1 MVEEPYSISPKS
13 SGLYYEDYQ
22 EPEYIMFNMDF
33 MTADVT
39 QFLSIQ
45 KLAFSHERAT
55 ELKKG
60 LAFQILIK
68 PLICCKKL
76 DIENGCF
83 CCSNT
88 EVPVI
93 S

>member
-1 MVEEPYSISPKS
+1 
-13 SGLYYEDYQ
+13 
-22 EPEYIMFNMDF
+22 MDF
-33 MTADVT
+33 MTADVI

-45 KLAFSHERAT
+45 KSAFALEGAM
-55 ELKKG
+55 ELKKA

-76 DIENGCF
+76 DIENACL
-83 CCSNT
+83 CYSNT

>member
-1 MVEEPYSISPKS
+1 MKNPICPKS

-33 MTADVT
+33 MTVDVI

-45 KLAFSHERAT
+45 KLAFSLEGAT
-55 ELKKG
+55 KLKKG

-76 DIENGCF
+76 DIENACF